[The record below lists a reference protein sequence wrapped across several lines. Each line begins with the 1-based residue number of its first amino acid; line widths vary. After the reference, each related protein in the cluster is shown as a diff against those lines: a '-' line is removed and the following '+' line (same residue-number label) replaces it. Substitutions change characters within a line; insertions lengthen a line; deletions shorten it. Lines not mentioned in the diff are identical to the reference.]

1 MKKILFLLMA
11 VFLANCSSKKKTVAA
26 VQTASM
32 EDSLVITNSN
42 KTTDLI
48 VQNVLDL
55 EKTKKFK
62 SLFIKASARYEDTY
76 QSQNV
81 QADIRIKKDQ
91 IILVSVRFVG
101 ITMAK
106 ALITPD
112 KVQYYEKANG
122 THFEGDFTTLSR
134 WLGTELNFEKLQ
146 NLLIGNALFDLSK
159 EKLESKSNDNEHGLY
174 ANNHRIEKEF
184 WIQKDNHYL
193 VKQSFLRKPENQN
206 LQVHYPSFQQ
216 HQGFVLPSQILLEAI
231 QESQKTSIS
240 LKYTSVVLNED
251 FSFPYSVPQGSK
263 LINID

>member
-1 MKKILFLLMA
+1 MKKILFLMMA
-11 VFLANCSSKKKTVAA
+11 VLLANCSSKKKTVSA
-26 VQTASM
+26 VQISNNENQEM
-32 EDSLVITNSN
+32 VVNSN
-42 KTTDLI
+42 LSTTKMVQDVMQLESSKTF
-48 VQNVLDL
+48 
-55 EKTKKFK
+55 KT
-62 SLFIKASARYEDTY
+62 LFIKASARYEDAS

-81 QADIRIKKDQ
+81 QTDIRIKKDE
-91 IILVSVRFVG
+91 IILVSVRIVG

-134 WLGTELNFEKLQ
+134 WLGTELNFGKLQ

-159 EKLESKSNDNEHGLY
+159 EKLESKSTEKEHGLF
-174 ANNHRIEKEF
+174 AINHLIEKEF
-184 WIQKDNHYL
+184 WIQKDNHHL
-193 VKQSFLRKPENQN
+193 IKQSFLRIPENQK
-206 LQVHYPSFQQ
+206 LQIHYPSFQQ
-216 HQGFVLPSQILLEAI
+216 QQTIILPAEILLEAI
-231 QESQKTSIS
+231 QESAKTSIS